1 MIATDKPIVLFGGGG
16 FVGRQVAQEL
26 LARGYRVRIAQRA
39 LRRASAIRSLG
50 SMGQTQFASVDIA
63 NSRQVR
69 AVLEGAGAAV
79 NLVGLLKGDMQT
91 AHVIGARNIAQAA
104 ADAGVEALV
113 QVSAI
118 GADASSK
125 SAYGRTKAQ
134 GEAAV
139 HEAFP
144 GATILRPSIMFGRD
158 DGFTNRFAQLIALA
172 SSMPFGIVPVI
183 RGGTRFQ
190 PVHVGDV
197 AQAIALAATNPDQF
211 GGKTYELGG
220 PDILTMRAVNEWIA
234 SQIGRT
240 PNFVAV
246 PDGVASAMATLT
258 SWAPGAPIT
267 RDQFEMLLSD
277 NVVAQNAA
285 GLESFGIKPM
295 PLAALAPEW
304 LEHYREKGRFG
315 SAAKA

>member
-26 LARGYRVRIAQRA
+26 LSRGYRVRIAQRA

-50 SMGQTQFASVDIA
+50 GMGQTQFITVNIA
-63 NSRQVR
+63 DSKQVR
-69 AVLEGAGAAV
+69 AALEGAAAAV

-91 AHVIGARNIAQAA
+91 AHVVGARNVAQAA
-104 ADAGVEALV
+104 TAAGLSALV
-113 QVSAI
+113 QISAI
-118 GADASSK
+118 GADAASK

-139 HEAFP
+139 REAFP

-158 DGFTNRFAQLIALA
+158 DGFTNRFAQLISLA

-183 RGGTRFQ
+183 RGATRFQ

-211 GGKTYELGG
+211 GGKTFELGG
-220 PDILTMRAVNEWIA
+220 PDILTMRAINEWIA

-240 PNFVAV
+240 PNFVAM
-246 PDGVASAMATLT
+246 PDGVVGAMARLT

-267 RDQFEMLLSD
+267 RDQFEMLLND
-277 NVVAQNAA
+277 NVVASGAA

-295 PLAALAPEW
+295 PLAAVAPSW
-304 LEHYREKGRFG
+304 LEQYRKQGRFG
-315 SAAKA
+315 TAARA

>member
-26 LARGYRVRIAQRA
+26 LSRGYRVRIAQRV
-39 LRRASAIRSLG
+39 LRRASMIRSLG
-50 SMGQTQFASVDIA
+50 SMGQTQFVSVDIA
-63 NSRQVR
+63 DSKQVR
-69 AVLEGAGAAV
+69 AALEGACAAV
-79 NLVGLLKGDMQT
+79 NLVGLLKGDMHT
-91 AHVIGARNIAQAA
+91 AHVIGDGNVANAA
-104 ADAGVEALV
+104 TDAGLSALV

-118 GADASSK
+118 GADLASS
-125 SAYGRTKAQ
+125 SAYGRTKAE

-139 HEAFP
+139 RSTFP
-144 GATILRPSIMFGRD
+144 SATILRPSIMFGRD
-158 DGFTNRFAQLIALA
+158 DGFTNRFAQLISLA

-197 AQAIALAATNPDQF
+197 AQAIALAAIDPDRF
-211 GGKTYELGG
+211 GSKTFELGG

-234 SQIGRT
+234 SQIGRS

-246 PDGVASAMATLT
+246 PDGVARTMASLT

-277 NVVAQNAA
+277 NVVASGAA

-295 PLAALAPEW
+295 PLAAVAPAW
-304 LEHYREKGRFG
+304 LEHYRDKGRFG
-315 SAAKA
+315 SAAQA